1 MEKQRPH
8 QAPQKTQTPLKKKS
22 SSYACQNSH
31 LTLESLYS
39 SMAMTAMILEHLADA
54 YEIDRAGH
62 KAGPPRHRP
71 SLQFHPHHTDQ
82 APTIV
87 SLGIREILRR

>member
-31 LTLESLYS
+31 LTLEGLYS
-39 SMAMTAMILEHLADA
+39 SMTMTAMILEHLADA

-62 KAGPPRHRP
+62 KAGPPLPP
-71 SLQFHPHHTDQ
+71 SNPPI
-82 APTIV
+82 PT
-87 SLGIREILRR
+87 L